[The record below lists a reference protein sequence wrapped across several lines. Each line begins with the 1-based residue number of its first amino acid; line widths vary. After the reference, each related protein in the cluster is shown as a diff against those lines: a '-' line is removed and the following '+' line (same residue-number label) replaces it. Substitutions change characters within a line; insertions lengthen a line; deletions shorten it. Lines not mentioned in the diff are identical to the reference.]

1 MRVVWRLRLSSNE
14 MSVDKFGRLKPSVM
28 LTVHDLIRLA
38 AERKASDIFIK
49 AGAPPNWRLH
59 GRIAA
64 VDDNPMLT
72 PEDTRRMAYSVMS
85 HEQIMQFEHYPEL
98 DLAIEIPDITRVRVN
113 IHKQRNSVG
122 MVLRLVPL
130 KIYTLDMLGM
140 PPAVGEMTKNRS
152 GLVLVTGPTGSGKST
167 TLAAMINKVNNEQAK
182 NIITVEDPIEFV
194 HPDIKSI
201 ISQREVGI
209 DTESFSD
216 ALKYVVRQ
224 NPDIILIGEI
234 RDVETVSVALQA
246 AETGHLVFGTLH
258 TSSASETLDRLMH
271 LFPPHEKGLLCL
283 RLATTLKGILSQKL
297 LPRQDAAGRVAAVEI
312 MVVTPTV
319 SKLIEEGRAGNIYTA
334 IQEGGFW
341 GMQTMNQCLARY
353 YKAGII
359 TEDDAMHAAGNLTE
373 LRQMIRRPGA

>member
-1 MRVVWRLRLSSNE
+1 
-14 MSVDKFGRLKPSVM
+14 M

-38 AERKASDIFIK
+38 AERRASDIFIK

-64 VDDNPMLT
+64 VEEQPVLS
-72 PEDTRRMAYSVMS
+72 PEDTRRMAYSVMT

-98 DLAIEIPDITRVRVN
+98 DLAIEIPDVTRVRCN
-113 IHKQRNSVG
+113 IHKQRNTVG

-130 KIYTLDMLGM
+130 KIYTLEMLGM
-140 PPAVGEMTKNRS
+140 APAVGEMTKNRS

-246 AETGHLVFGTLH
+246 AETGHHWCWRWPTIRWSIWIPRTTTRELIQ
-258 TSSASETLDRLMH
+258 TSSV
-271 LFPPHEKGLLCL
+271 FLL
-283 RLATTLKGILSQKL
+283 
-297 LPRQDAAGRVAAVEI
+297 
-312 MVVTPTV
+312 
-319 SKLIEEGRAGNIYTA
+319 
-334 IQEGGFW
+334 
-341 GMQTMNQCLARY
+341 
-353 YKAGII
+353 
-359 TEDDAMHAAGNLTE
+359 
-373 LRQMIRRPGA
+373 

>member
-1 MRVVWRLRLSSNE
+1 MRVVWRSRLSSNE
-14 MSVDKFGRLKPSVM
+14 MLVDKFGRLKPSVM

-98 DLAIEIPDITRVRVN
+98 DLAIEIPEITRVRVN

>member
-1 MRVVWRLRLSSNE
+1 
-14 MSVDKFGRLKPSVM
+14 M

-64 VDDNPMLT
+64 VEEQPILS
-72 PEDTRRMAYSVMS
+72 PEDTRKMAYSVMT

-98 DLAIEIPDITRVRVN
+98 DLAIEIPDVTRIRCN

-140 PPAVGEMTKNRS
+140 APAVGEMTKNRS

-167 TLAAMINKVNNEQAK
+167 TLAAMIHKVNTEQAK

-209 DTESFSD
+209 DTDSFSD

-283 RLATTLKGILSQKL
+283 RLANTLRGILSQKL

-353 YKAGII
+353 FKAGII
-359 TEDDAMHAAGNLTE
+359 NEEDAMHAAGNITE